1 MSFKDV
7 TGCIGATILL
17 LFASAWIPFI
27 GPFFGLLTP
36 IPFLYYAMKLG
47 RYQGLKV
54 FALTLLVVGLIG
66 KLTGYPQ
73 IVFFCLEFGLV
84 GLIIS
89 EIYRWKLSFGLTIFL
104 GTLFALTVSAIFLS
118 LIALSEKMGPFE
130 MVLEYFRTNLK
141 TTIGLYENTGL
152 DPEKVLQ
159 LREYGRAVTE
169 MIAKVYPSLMIICT
183 GLVVWIV
190 VVLSKPLFRLRNL
203 EYPDFGN
210 MDQWEAPE
218 MMVWG
223 LIASGFALFFPMA
236 GIRFL
241 AINGLM
247 VMLVIYAFGGLSIG
261 LFFLNKYNVP
271 PWIRFG
277 VYFLIII
284 QQIVWLGLA
293 MVGLFDQWVDF
304 RKIHKRAVS

>member
-7 TGCIGATILL
+7 TGCIGATMLL

-47 RYQGLKV
+47 RYHGLKV
-54 FALTLLVVGLIG
+54 FALTLLIVGLIG

-89 EIYRWKLSFGLTIFL
+89 EIYRRKLSFGLTIFW

-141 TTIGLYENTGL
+141 TTIGLYENAGL

-241 AINGLM
+241 AINGLI